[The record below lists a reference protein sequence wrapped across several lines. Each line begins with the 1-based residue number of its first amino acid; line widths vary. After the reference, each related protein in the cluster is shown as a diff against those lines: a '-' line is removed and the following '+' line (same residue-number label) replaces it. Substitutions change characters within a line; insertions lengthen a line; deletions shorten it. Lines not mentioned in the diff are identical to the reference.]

1 LPRKTFQK
9 IKFGFGAAVS
19 AALVA
24 CGGGGDSGP
33 TTTAPSSTITI
44 PTPTPPTNPVVIV
57 ATQTVID
64 YINVRHTQVSTDF
77 TTSEKSLSASLAAQG
92 SLISGAHYTKSAAN
106 YATVIDGFLADVLKF
121 IQAKVQTSVV
131 DKSTITALLRN
142 YQSSDANFPYS
153 YYGTDWGL
161 TGSALQTFTA
171 GVANSVNTSYN
182 LTVLQLP

>member
-1 LPRKTFQK
+1 M
-9 IKFGFGAAVS
+9 S